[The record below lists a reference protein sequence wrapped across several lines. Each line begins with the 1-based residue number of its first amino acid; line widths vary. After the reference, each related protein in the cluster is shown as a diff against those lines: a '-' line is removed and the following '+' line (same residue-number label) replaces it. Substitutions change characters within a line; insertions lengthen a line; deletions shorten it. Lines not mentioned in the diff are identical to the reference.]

1 MSRAIS
7 RETFNEL
14 KNYLGVYMQ
23 QGRVI
28 LDSDWNEN
36 QDIAVSFTR
45 RMGREAL
52 GDGSPNRG
60 FAIDPV
66 FPPPPSL
73 ILKQVDTTG
82 LGLNEAIGAI
92 IGACL
97 ADLLSLMLYMIFG
110 PLLFFLDFPGDSID
124 DFETANGWTLS
135 SPQGTIRIG
144 RDRPYQGRAF
154 LRVSGHAG
162 PVTLTKTLTN
172 VRDLSAYDLATLRF
186 RTNEQVPG
194 TFKVFIEDAAGNRS
208 VWDVNNTAFA
218 RDFWLAGF
226 ASPLDISFRILTG
239 TLSAAVVNKSYSGR
253 LFTYGGRTPMTW
265 AVTQGALPGG
275 LTLAP
280 SGSGDDSRTGRISG
294 TPTASGT
301 FSFTA
306 QVTDADGKKVSRAQT
321 LTVKTSG
328 DVALQLPD
336 ANEFLSRISVATAPT
351 GTPAN
356 LHQVKKYG
364 FQIYQDTNTPLVWD
378 FDDLRAGS
386 SALRDAQGTN
396 NFIIRGS
403 ELARFVNQLTL
414 LTVFQGIADQG
425 NGGGSDD
432 DEFFENLLDLMNT
445 DFELSEPSIDNAGR
459 LYVAGLPCVQVK
471 DALYSDQADPND
483 PPLAP
488 PPAGT
493 TRRDSVYLDVWTE
506 PVTYVEDPEIREVA
520 LGGPDTT
527 TRMRVRH
534 QVRVA
539 QGGTVPTGNG
549 IGNGTLATEGSYIAQ
564 ANRLYR
570 VEVDTP
576 GNIGTATFRWS
587 EDNASTL
594 QRVIEPIPPG
604 STRVA
609 VEDASGFHPGELVLI
624 RKEFG
629 AEEHRVASVFGNVIT
644 LQNAT
649 GAQLATLPA
658 AARVPNFTT
667 FALVDRPRIERWNA
681 FRVPIPPDPA
691 DATNSRSIL
700 LNDGVRVRF
709 GGRDMRRGDF
719 WNFRTRFL
727 AGDESSGLNPEARLE
742 QLDFARARGVVHHF
756 APLGLLTR
764 SGDQENPNQ
773 IFVIEDRRGHVGS
786 GGTVGA
792 PLPPITALTGTANT
806 HVGGIRLAPAAR
818 DSKHI
823 VFWSGDLFLPALAS
837 ADSAI
842 TIRVSFYNDQMTNPK
857 TEPEIGKIQDR
868 DIRVP
873 LRRKQVG
880 VEIPLQFMFAR
891 SDTPFLFLPLSSI
904 PTSVQLFVQLSTTG
918 FSVELANMRVTVLEL
933 MKGY

>member
-45 RMGREAL
+45 RLGREAL

-73 ILKQVDTTG
+73 ILEEVDTSG
-82 LGLNEAIGAI
+82 LDLNEALGAI

-110 PLLFFLDFPGDSID
+110 PLLFFLDFPGDSVD
-124 DFETANGWTLS
+124 DFETVDGWALS
-135 SPQGTIRIG
+135 SPQGRIRIG

-162 PVTLTKTLTN
+162 PVTLTKTLAS

-194 TFKVFIEDAAGNRS
+194 TFKFFIEDAAGNRS
-208 VWDVNNTAFA
+208 VWEVNNTAFA

-226 ASPLDISFRILTG
+226 ASPLDIRFRILTG
-239 TLSAAVVNKSYSGR
+239 ALRDAVVNKSYSAS

-265 AVTQGALPGG
+265 SIAQGALPAGMTIAAG
-275 LTLAP
+275 
-280 SGSGDDSRTGRISG
+280 GSGDESRTGRISG

-306 QVTDADGKKVSRAQT
+306 RVVDADGKAATRAQT
-321 LTVKTSG
+321 LIVRTSG
-328 DVALQLPD
+328 EVALQLPD
-336 ANEFLSRISVATAPT
+336 ANEFLSRISVASAPT

-356 LHQVKKYG
+356 LQQVKKYG
-364 FQIYQDTNTPLVWD
+364 FEIYQDATTPLVWD

-386 SALRDAQGTN
+386 SAMRDAQGSN

-403 ELARFVNQLTL
+403 ELARFVSQLTL
-414 LTVFQGIADQG
+414 LTIFQGIADDEG
-425 NGGGSDD
+425 EGEEED
-432 DEFFENLLDLMNT
+432 DEFFQNLLDLMNT
-445 DFELSEPSIDNAGR
+445 EFDLSEPSIENAGR
-459 LYVAGLPCVQVK
+459 LYVGGLPCVQVR
-471 DALYSDQADPND
+471 DTLYADQADPND

-488 PPAGT
+488 PPPGT
-493 TRRDSVYLDVWTE
+493 TRRDWVYLDVWTE

-527 TRMRVRH
+527 TRTRVRH
-534 QVRVA
+534 RVRVA

-549 IGNGTLATEGSYIAQ
+549 IGSGTLATEGSYTAQ

-570 VEVDTP
+570 VEIDTP
-576 GNIGTATFRWS
+576 GGIGTARFRWS
-587 EDNASTL
+587 EDNASTI

-604 STRVA
+604 STRVV
-609 VEDASGFHPGELVLI
+609 VEDASAFHPGELVLI

-629 AEEHRVASVFGNVIT
+629 AEEHRIASVFGNVIT

-649 GAQLATLPA
+649 GAQLGALPA
-658 AARVPNFTT
+658 AARVADFTT
-667 FALVDRPRIERWNA
+667 FSLADRPRLERWNA

-691 DATNSRSIL
+691 DATSSASIL
-700 LNDGVRVRF
+700 LNDGVRLRF
-709 GGRDMRRGDF
+709 GGRDMRTGDC

-727 AGDESSGLNPEARLE
+727 AGDESSGLNPEARIE
-742 QLDFARARGVVHHF
+742 QLDFVRARGVVHYF
-756 APLGLLTR
+756 APLAVMTR
-764 SGDQENPNQ
+764 DGDQEEPDH
-773 IFVIEDRRGHVGS
+773 IFVIEDRRQHVGN
-786 GGTVGA
+786 GGTVAA
-792 PLPPITALTGTANT
+792 PLPPVTALTGTTAT
-806 HVGGIRLAPAAR
+806 HAGGLRLAPAAR
-818 DSKHI
+818 DSKHL
-823 VFWSGDLFLPALAS
+823 VFWSGDLFLPALPPV
-837 ADSAI
+837 DSAM
-842 TIRVSFYNDQMTNPK
+842 TIRVSFYNDAMADLATDPDA
-857 TEPEIGKIQDR
+857 GKIQDR
-868 DIRVP
+868 EIRVP
-873 LRRKQVG
+873 LRRKPVG
-880 VEIPLQFMFAR
+880 VEVPMQLMFAR

-904 PTSVQLFVQLSTTG
+904 PTSVQVFVELSTTG
-918 FSVELANMRVTVLEL
+918 FSVELANMKLTVLEL
-933 MKGY
+933 KKGY

>member
-1 MSRAIS
+1 VSRAIS

-73 ILKQVDTTG
+73 ILSQVDTTG
-82 LGLNEAIGAI
+82 LDFNEAIGAI

-124 DFETANGWTLS
+124 NFETVNGWTLS
-135 SPQGTIRIG
+135 SPQGRIRIG
-144 RDRPYQGRAF
+144 RDRPYEGRAF

-162 PVTLTKTLTN
+162 PVTLTRTLTN

-194 TFKVFIEDAAGNRS
+194 TFKFFIEDSAGNRS
-208 VWDVNNTAFA
+208 VWEVNNTAFA

-226 ASPLDISFRILTG
+226 ASPLDIRFRILTDKLG
-239 TLSAAVVNKSYSGR
+239 NAVVNKSYSGS
-253 LFTYGGRTPMTW
+253 LFTYGGKTPMTW
-265 AVTQGALPGG
+265 AITQGALPAG

-306 QVTDADGKKVSRAQT
+306 QVTDADGKKASRAQT

-328 DVALQLPD
+328 DVPLQLPD

-356 LHQVKKYG
+356 LQQVKKYG
-364 FQIYQDTNTPLVWD
+364 FEIYQNATTPLVWD

-386 SALRDAQGTN
+386 SALRDVQGTN

-403 ELARFVNQLTL
+403 ELARFVSQLTL
-414 LTVFQGIADQG
+414 LTVFQGFAEDE
-425 NGGGSDD
+425 NGGAED
-432 DEFFENLLDLMNT
+432 DEFFQNLLDLMNT
-445 DFELSEPSIDNAGR
+445 EFDLSEPSVDNAGR

-471 DALYSDQADPND
+471 DVLYADQADPND

-488 PPAGT
+488 PAAGT

-534 QVRVA
+534 RVRVA
-539 QGGTVPTGNG
+539 QGGAIPTGNG
-549 IGNGTLATEGSYIAQ
+549 IGNGTLATEGAYTAQ
-564 ANRLYR
+564 ANRLYL
-570 VEVDTP
+570 VEIDRS
-576 GNIGTATFRWS
+576 GSIGTATFRWS
-587 EDNASTL
+587 EDNASTI

-609 VEDASGFHPGELVLI
+609 VEDASAFHPGEFVLI

-644 LQNAT
+644 LQNVT

-667 FALVDRPRIERWNA
+667 FALADRPRIERWNA

-691 DATNSRSIL
+691 DATNSASIL

-709 GGRDMRRGDF
+709 GGRDMRAGDF

-727 AGDESSGLNPEARLE
+727 AGDESSGLNPEARIE
-742 QLDFARARGVVHHF
+742 QLDFVRARGVVHHF
-756 APLGLLTR
+756 APLAMLTR
-764 SGDQENPNQ
+764 NGDQDDPDQ
-773 IFVIEDRRGHVGS
+773 IFIIEDRRGHVGS
-786 GGTVGA
+786 GGTVAA
-792 PLPPITALTGTANT
+792 PLPPVTALTGTAST
-806 HVGGIRLAPAAR
+806 HLGGIRLAPAAR
-818 DSKHI
+818 DSKHV
-823 VFWSGDLFLPALAS
+823 VFWSGDLFLPALAPV
-837 ADSAI
+837 DSAM
-842 TIRVSFYNDQMTNPK
+842 TIRVSFYNDQMTDPK
-857 TEPEIGKIQDR
+857 TAPDVGKIQDR

-873 LRRKQVG
+873 LRRKAVG
-880 VEIPLQFMFAR
+880 VEVPLQLMFAR

-904 PTSVQLFVQLSTTG
+904 PTSVQVFVELSTTG
-918 FSVELANMRVTVLEL
+918 FSVELANMRVTTLEL
-933 MKGY
+933 KKGY

>member
-7 RETFNEL
+7 RESFNEL

-73 ILKQVDTTG
+73 ILNQVNTTG

-124 DFETANGWTLS
+124 DFETVNGWALS
-135 SPQGTIRIG
+135 SPQGKIRIG

-172 VRDLSAYDLATLRF
+172 VRDLSVHDLATLRY
-186 RTNEQVPG
+186 RLNEQVPG
-194 TFKVFIEDAAGNRS
+194 TFKFFVEDSAGNRS
-208 VWDVNNTAFA
+208 VWEIKNTAFA

-226 ASPLDISFRILTG
+226 ASPLDINFRILAN
-239 TLSAAVVNKSYSGR
+239 TLGDAVVSKSYSAS
-253 LFTYGGRTPMTW
+253 LFTYGGKVPMTW
-265 AVTQGALPGG
+265 AVTQGALPAGMT
-275 LTLAP
+275 LTP
-280 SGSGDDSRTGRISG
+280 DGSGEESRTGRISG

-306 QVTDADGKKVSRAQT
+306 QVTDADGKKASRAQT

-328 DVALQLPD
+328 EAPIQLPD
-336 ANEFLSRISVATAPT
+336 ANAFLSRISVATAPT

-356 LHQVKKYG
+356 LQQVKKYG
-364 FQIYQDTNTPLVWD
+364 FEIYQDATTPLVWD
-378 FDDLRAGS
+378 FDDLRGGS
-386 SALRDAQGTN
+386 SAQRDAQGAN

-403 ELARFVNQLTL
+403 ELARFVSQLTL
-414 LTVFQGIADQG
+414 LTIFQGLGEQ
-425 NGGGSDD
+425 GGGQEE
-432 DEFFENLLDLMNT
+432 DEFFQNLLDLMNT
-445 DFELSEPSIDNAGR
+445 DFDLSEPSVDNAGR

-471 DALYSDQADPND
+471 DVLYSDQADPND
-483 PPLAP
+483 PPLTP
-488 PPAGT
+488 PAAGT
-493 TRRDSVYLDVWTE
+493 TRLDSVYLDVWTE

-527 TRMRVRH
+527 TRTRVRH
-534 QVRVA
+534 RVRVA
-539 QGGTVPTGNG
+539 QGGTVPAGNG
-549 IGNGTLATEGSYIAQ
+549 IGDGTLATEGSYTAQ
-564 ANRLYR
+564 ANRLYL
-570 VEVDTP
+570 VEIDKP

-587 EDNASTL
+587 EDNASTI

-604 STRVA
+604 STRVS
-609 VEDASGFHPGELVLI
+609 VEDASAFHPGELVLI

-644 LQNAT
+644 LQSAT
-649 GAQLATLPA
+649 GTQLAALPA
-658 AARVPNFTT
+658 AARVANFTT
-667 FALVDRPRIERWNA
+667 FALADRPRIERWNA
-681 FRVPIPPDPA
+681 SRVPIPPDPA
-691 DATNSRSIL
+691 DATSSASIL

-709 GGRDMRRGDF
+709 GGRDMRAGDY

-727 AGDESSGLNPEARLE
+727 AGDESSGLNPEARIE
-742 QLDFARARGVVHHF
+742 QLDFVRARGVVHHF
-756 APLGLLTR
+756 APLAVLTR
-764 SGDQENPNQ
+764 NGDQQDPNQ
-773 IFVIEDRRGHVGS
+773 IFVVEDRRGHVGS
-786 GGTVGA
+786 GGTVAA
-792 PLPPITALTGTANT
+792 PLPPVTALTGTTSA
-806 HVGGIRLAPAAR
+806 HIGGIRLAPAAR

-823 VFWSGDLFLPALAS
+823 VFWSGDLFLPALPPV
-837 ADSAI
+837 DSAM
-842 TIRVSFYNDQMTNPK
+842 TIRVSFYNDQMTDPK
-857 TEPEIGKIQDR
+857 TAPDVGKIQDR

-873 LRRKQVG
+873 LRRKAVG
-880 VEIPLQFMFAR
+880 VEVPLQLMFAR

-904 PTSVQLFVQLSTTG
+904 PTSVQVFVELSAIG
-918 FSVELANMRVTVLEL
+918 FSVELANMRMTVLEL
-933 MKGY
+933 NKGY

>member
-1 MSRAIS
+1 
-7 RETFNEL
+7 
-14 KNYLGVYMQ
+14 
-23 QGRVI
+23 
-28 LDSDWNEN
+28 
-36 QDIAVSFTR
+36 
-45 RMGREAL
+45 
-52 GDGSPNRG
+52 
-60 FAIDPV
+60 
-66 FPPPPSL
+66 
-73 ILKQVDTTG
+73 
-82 LGLNEAIGAI
+82 
-92 IGACL
+92 
-97 ADLLSLMLYMIFG
+97 
-110 PLLFFLDFPGDSID
+110 
-124 DFETANGWTLS
+124 
-135 SPQGTIRIG
+135 
-144 RDRPYQGRAF
+144 
-154 LRVSGHAG
+154 
-162 PVTLTKTLTN
+162 
-172 VRDLSAYDLATLRF
+172 
-186 RTNEQVPG
+186 
-194 TFKVFIEDAAGNRS
+194 
-208 VWDVNNTAFA
+208 
-218 RDFWLAGF
+218 
-226 ASPLDISFRILTG
+226 
-239 TLSAAVVNKSYSGR
+239 
-253 LFTYGGRTPMTW
+253 
-265 AVTQGALPGG
+265 
-275 LTLAP
+275 
-280 SGSGDDSRTGRISG
+280 
-294 TPTASGT
+294 
-301 FSFTA
+301 
-306 QVTDADGKKVSRAQT
+306 
-321 LTVKTSG
+321 
-328 DVALQLPD
+328 
-336 ANEFLSRISVATAPT
+336 
-351 GTPAN
+351 
-356 LHQVKKYG
+356 
-364 FQIYQDTNTPLVWD
+364 
-378 FDDLRAGS
+378 
-386 SALRDAQGTN
+386 
-396 NFIIRGS
+396 
-403 ELARFVNQLTL
+403 
-414 LTVFQGIADQG
+414 
-425 NGGGSDD
+425 
-432 DEFFENLLDLMNT
+432 MNT
-445 DFELSEPSIDNAGR
+445 EFELSEPSVDNAGR

-471 DALYSDQADPND
+471 DVLYSDQADPND

-549 IGNGTLATEGSYIAQ
+549 IGNGTLATEGSYTAQ

-587 EDNASTL
+587 EDNASTV

-609 VEDASGFHPGELVLI
+609 VEDASGFHSGEFVLI

-644 LQNAT
+644 LQNAA

-756 APLGLLTR
+756 APLALLTR

-792 PLPPITALTGTANT
+792 PLPPITALTGTAST

-823 VFWSGDLFLPALAS
+823 VFWSGDLFLPALAP